1 MGYNYIMKSA
11 IDFLPDHNTDSDILV
26 LGQCPSS
33 KVTPSKNGTFARLKG
48 WMNHVGE
55 PAWAFHNIIPHK
67 VNSYDVNDVDEV
79 ALTHAIY
86 RKKVIIALGGFV
98 SRVLKQYGIIHIKID
113 HPSPRNRNLNSLEYE
128 LEMLV
133 NLEFNIAVH
142 REANSYIDDLN
153 D

>member
-1 MGYNYIMKSA
+1 MKSV

-98 SRVLKQYGIIHIKID
+98 SRVCKRYGIYHIKID

-128 LEMLV
+128 MTMLTTLRFDIAIQREVNELLEKLHFKSI
-133 NLEFNIAVH
+133 E
-142 REANSYIDDLN
+142 
-153 D
+153 